1 MVSFSRCSEGTVA
14 VLDFQ
19 QFSTEM
25 DYDYV
30 NIYNGANSQ
39 ADRICPESGEIC
51 ELSGALEDM
60 SSTHIESTTNQI
72 SIEFQS
78 DESTSAGGPSTQP
91 SSHPLPHDISLHN
104 MYCV

>member
-14 VLDFQ
+14 MLDFQ
-19 QFSTEM
+19 QFSTET

-78 DESTSAGGPSTQP
+78 DESLGADAGGPPATSIA
-91 SSHPLPHDISLHN
+91 PLFVA
-104 MYCV
+104 YCMPAS